1 MKLLSILLE
10 QLQVTSM
17 SSKGISDLMV
27 DEGFEP
33 YIYPDEGKWA
43 IGYGTQV
50 DPSKW
55 VDKKG
60 NKIAIEDTHAKTLL
74 LNFLQQKVYPAI
86 RNLESKRGVPFKQN
100 QFDALCSIL
109 YNLGPSG
116 LKGTNLEAAII
127 ARRRND
133 VIKHWGSGWKNKKL
147 IPRRQ
152 RELSKY
158 LGDPLDKI
166 FPADKQKK

>member
-1 MKLLSILLE
+1 MKLLSVLLE
-10 QLQVTSM
+10 QVSV
-17 SSKGISDLMV
+17 SSISAQGLDDLMV
-27 DEGFEP
+27 EEGFKP
-33 YIYPDEGKWA
+33 YVYADKGKWA

-50 DPSKW
+50 NPADYKDEDGNPIEINKTRAKSMLVNFLK
-55 VDKKG
+55 
-60 NKIAIEDTHAKTLL
+60 NKIYPEIKSLEARRKKP
-74 LNFLQQKVYPAI
+74 FL
-86 RNLESKRGVPFKQN
+86 QN

-116 LKGTNLEAAII
+116 LKNTNLESAII

-133 VIKHWGSGWKNKKL
+133 VITHWSTGWKDDEL
-147 IPRRQ
+147 IPRRK

-166 FPADKQKK
+166 FPADKPK